1 MGRLL
6 LGAAVLLVTVLGA
19 ITTALFS
26 LELPSPLPGTL
37 TVENWTVFDTLATK
51 EASARRRVLWSETA
65 FGALPPER
73 ALYFVRTVADNGRD
87 LEGGCRYRITGMP
100 PDTSWWSLTVYD
112 SGLGSIKSDGPAAI
126 NPDNV
131 QLEDDGGYTAYI
143 SAVPEPGNWLSNRT
157 GNTVLI
163 VYRIYEPSKALLQDL
178 RSARLPSVAQSG
190 GCA

>member
-26 LELPSPLPGTL
+26 LEFPGPLPGTS
-37 TVENWTVFDTLATK
+37 TIENWAVFDTLATK
-51 EASARRRVLWSETA
+51 EAGARRRVLWSETA
-65 FGALPPER
+65 FGAMPPKR

-87 LEGGCRYRITGMP
+87 LEGGCRYRITGRP
-100 PDTSWWSLTVYD
+100 PDAAWWSLTVYD
-112 SGLGSIKSDGPAAI
+112 TALGTIKNDGPPAI

-131 QLEDDGGYTAYI
+131 QLDSDGDYTAYI

-157 GNTVLI
+157 GSTVLI
-163 VYRIYEPSKALLQDL
+163 VYRIYEPSKELLQDL
-178 RSARLPSVAQSG
+178 ESARLPSVAQSG